1 MNKSK
6 LRKFQKTING
16 QRFFGLKDEKGNI
29 VLEPFFDKIKEWSNR
44 GSFVSVEKNSR
55 QMMYRILK
63 GQPFGREITTE
74 IFGNRNSSPGVALWF
89 FSNSREDAMAF
100 RDGRNVVLFIG
111 DKLTPTIHNG
121 QISSLRFFEGGYFSI
136 KSADGKKTFFYR
148 RDGEILFFGKSEN
161 CHAFEHIRD
170 NFYSSYDWRNE
181 KGTLFR
187 TKRGKIEEIQ
197 EVFEL
202 TQFCGDVIL
211 EDYSTKF
218 ILYKDSKDGFLKAT
232 KLDKGIPSLKEN
244 LLEGFEFT
252 SLKRRGDYFLFFK
265 EVGSKVEFHLFKWDG
280 RNLKKLPLVERA
292 EVEVK
297 REILFVAVNNPATR
311 FDVSALIKKGGK
323 RELLFSFNAEGKVIK
338 NEELEGSEELRL
350 SSTQDFQVRILE
362 DRKTLAFIDSEGD
375 IVLKSS
381 FGENRSYKD
390 FCTEPPALSWNTA
403 VETDNFFVLNIG
415 QTTFS
420 FAKTGGTLIRNGLPS
435 LEIENSRL
443 FSAKIKVARN
453 YVSLS
458 IGRELYLLNLVT
470 GKKIKKPITLYQ
482 NSDIYLHEELSLMSV
497 SCYEGPIF
505 YRIEV

>member
-16 QRFFGLKDEKGNI
+16 QRFFGLKDENGNV
-29 VLEPFFDKIKEWSNR
+29 VLEPKFDKIKEWSNR

-55 QMMYRILK
+55 QMMYRVLK
-63 GQPFGREITTE
+63 GCPFGREITTE
-74 IFGNRNSSPGVALWF
+74 IFGNRNSSAGVALWF
-89 FSNSREDAMAF
+89 YSNSREDAMAY
-100 RDGRNVVLFIG
+100 RNGRNVVLFIG
-111 DKLTPTIHNG
+111 EKLTPIIHDG
-121 QISSLRFFEGGYFSI
+121 QISSLRFFEGGYFSM

-148 RDGEILFFGKSEN
+148 RDGEILFFGKSSIV
-161 CHAFEHIRD
+161 HAFEHIRD
-170 NFYSSYDWRNE
+170 NFYSNYDLNSK

-187 TKRGKIEEIQ
+187 TKRGKVEEIQ

-202 TQFCGDVIL
+202 TQFYGDIL
-211 EDYSTKF
+211 RDYSTKL
-218 ILYKDSKDGFLKAT
+218 ILYKDWKNGFFRAT

-244 LLEGFEFT
+244 LLDGFEFT

-265 EVGSKVEFHLFKWDG
+265 EVGSKVEFHLFKWEG
-280 RNLKKLPLVERA
+280 RNLKKLPLEERM
-292 EVEVK
+292 EVEG
-297 REILFVAVNNPATR
+297 EILFEAVNYPATR

-323 RELLFSFNAEGKVIK
+323 REFLFSFNAEGKVIK
-338 NEELEGSEELRL
+338 NEELEGSEKLRL
-350 SSTQDFQVRILE
+350 SSIQDFQVRILE

-420 FAKTGGTLIRNGLPS
+420 FAKTGDPLMKNCIPS

-458 IGRELYLLNLVT
+458 IGRESYLLNLVT
-470 GKKIKKPITLYQ
+470 GKKTKKPTILYQ
-482 NSDIYLHEELSLMSV
+482 NSDIYLHEELSLMSIH
-497 SCYEGPIF
+497 CYKGPIF

>member
-16 QRFFGLKDEKGNI
+16 QRFFGLKDENGNV
-29 VLEPFFDKIKEWSNR
+29 VLEPKFDKIKEWSNR
-44 GSFVSVEKNSR
+44 GTFVLVEKESR
-55 QMMYRILK
+55 QKMYRVLK
-63 GQPFGREITTE
+63 GCPFGRKITTE

-121 QISSLRFFEGGYFSI
+121 QISSLRFFEGGYFSM
-136 KSADGKKTFFYR
+136 KSADGEKTFFYR

-170 NFYSSYDWRNE
+170 NFYSNYDLNSK

-187 TKRGKIEEIQ
+187 TKRGKVEEIQ

-202 TQFCGDVIL
+202 TQFYGDIL
-211 EDYSTKF
+211 EDYSTKL
-218 ILYKDSKDGFLKAT
+218 ILYKDWKNGFFRAT

-265 EVGSKVEFHLFKWDG
+265 EVGSKVEFHLFKWEG
-280 RNLKKLPLVERA
+280 RNLKKLPLEERM
-292 EVEVK
+292 EVEG
-297 REILFVAVNNPATR
+297 EILFGAVNYPATR
-311 FDVSALIKKGGK
+311 FDVSTLTKKTGK
-323 RELLFSFNAEGKVIK
+323 REFLFSFNAEGKVIK

-375 IVLKSS
+375 IILKSS

-420 FAKTGGTLIRNGLPS
+420 FAKTGDPLMKNCIPS

-458 IGRELYLLNLVT
+458 IGRESYLLNLVT
-470 GKKIKKPITLYQ
+470 GKKTKKPTTLYQ

-497 SCYEGPIF
+497 NCYKGPIF